1 MKKTT
6 TVKQGDITSTKLF
19 KSLRFLLMIL
29 FIVSSI
35 AHSQTIKNPIEV
47 SMNAISPSINAG
59 QRSAVEIVF
68 KIPRG
73 FWLGDSNLSSRIPP
87 PVYIEIE
94 PINGFSFEDPL
105 FPKPK
110 VEGVPVQK
118 GITHVYEGEIKAV
131 VPFTTN
137 KDLNDGEYTITANVT
152 YTPGL
157 NAGRL
162 TTHVGEKHSTTI
174 KINSKEELVHNNE
187 IPKPFVGEV
196 PESFFVKEE
205 VTVLPEPLNSILYR
219 WPEDSWFAK
228 FIHWTQ
234 IDPDNHG
241 KHIQTVVTPFY
252 GFTENNGIT
261 AGMGISLLNITRE
274 GIMTGQAQI
283 RGFYNQ
289 YVGTTFAFEAVSC
302 PAAYFNYWVSGQ
314 ISSGGQNKAVSV
326 HIENLTL
333 GDDDRFGYELFA
345 DAFQDPRYRFYGL
358 GPDTKEEDKTNY
370 THRENSALLD
380 IFWMPL
386 DHIRFT
392 IGGKIRN
399 VNVLDGNDKIHE
411 FMSWTTEFTED
422 GGKFSNVPGIK
433 GATVAGGRMS
443 VIYDGRN
450 SEFAPSAGFY
460 GRLTAE
466 YNHITEQIVTTSEEI
481 KNYGR
486 FSADLRQYFSSPNQ
500 VMTLLLRA
508 SATFTTNENI
518 PFFEQAK
525 LGGDFSNRGFDNN
538 RFFGQH
544 SLYLSMEL
552 RYQIMSV
559 VVMGIPM
566 DVEMSPFLDAG
577 QVFNDKGFSGRFN
590 VNPGIS
596 IRILNRPNIGIVG
609 NAAVGQDGLIFTGG
623 VALPF

>member
-1 MKKTT
+1 IKY
-6 TVKQGDITSTKLF
+6 
-19 KSLRFLLMIL
+19 FLMLL
-29 FIVSSI
+29 FIVPLTI
-35 AHSQTIKNPIEV
+35 HSQTIKNPIDVKINVV
-47 SMNAISPSINAG
+47 SSTIIPG

-73 FWLGDSNLSSRIPP
+73 FWLGDNNLSSRIPP
-87 PVYIEIE
+87 PVYIEMKQIE
-94 PINGFSFEDPL
+94 NFNFEKPL
-105 FPKPK
+105 FPESR

-118 GITHVYEGEIKAV
+118 GITHVYEGEIRAV
-131 VPFTTN
+131 VPFTTSKYL
-137 KDLNDGEYTITANVT
+137 KDGDYTITESVT

-162 TTHVGEKHSTTI
+162 TAHVDEEYSITVKVS
-174 KINSKEELVHNNE
+174 SKGQLVQSE

-196 PESFFVKEE
+196 PESFFVAEE
-205 VTVLPEPLNSILYR
+205 ITELPEPLNSILYR
-219 WPEDSWFAK
+219 WSEDSWFAK

-234 IDPDNHG
+234 VDPDNHG

-261 AGMGISLLNITRE
+261 AGMGMSLLNVTRE
-274 GIMTGQAQI
+274 GIMTGQTQI

-314 ISSGGQNKAVSV
+314 ISSGGQNKAISV

-333 GDDDRFGYELFA
+333 GESDRFGYELFA
-345 DAFQDPRYRFYGL
+345 DAFRDPRYRFYGI
-358 GPDTKEEDKTNY
+358 GAGTKEEDKTNY
-370 THRENSALLD
+370 AHQENSALLD
-380 IFWMPL
+380 IFWMPI

-392 IGGKIRN
+392 VGGKIRN
-399 VNVLDGNDKIHE
+399 VDVFDGNDKIRE
-411 FMSWTTEFTED
+411 FMPWTTDFIGE

-443 VIYDGRN
+443 VKYDGRN

-466 YNHITEQIVTTSEEI
+466 YNHITEQEVTTLEKVE
-481 KNYGR
+481 NYGR
-486 FSADLRQYFSSPNQ
+486 FSADLRQYFSSPDQ
-500 VMTLLLRA
+500 VMSLLLRA
-508 SATFTTNENI
+508 SATFTTNKNI

-538 RFFGQH
+538 RFYGQH
-544 SLYLSMEL
+544 SIFASMEF
-552 RYQIMSV
+552 RYQIMSL
-559 VVMGIPM
+559 VVMGMPM
-566 DVEMSPFLDAG
+566 DVEMAPFLDAG
-577 QVFNDKGFSGRFN
+577 QVFDDNGFAGRFN
-590 VNPGIS
+590 VNPGMS
-596 IRILNRPNIGIVG
+596 LRILARPNLGIVG
-609 NAAVGQDGLIFTGG
+609 NAAIGQDGLIFTGG